1 MNGLFEKCI
10 DWDKLGNIDR
20 TGLTCDVEDAFI
32 MRDESTL
39 MMRVSLNFVV
49 PISDELKIKSA
60 IRKSTSE
67 DLKVKIFY
75 EYDSEDFQIDNE
87 RTISLIV
94 ERYLADKSN
103 SMIKSAKC
111 DKLSLCGDEVRI
123 LCLGK

>member
-1 MNGLFEKCI
+1 MNDLFEKCI

-94 ERYLADKSN
+94 ER
-103 SMIKSAKC
+103 
-111 DKLSLCGDEVRI
+111 
-123 LCLGK
+123 